1 MLETKRRQCCIKEL
15 DIVKLGKG
23 VNKVSNKAGDE
34 PNYKEMFSQSCGQ
47 LIRQR
52 SKLEKLGG
60 SRYKAEVQNY

>member
-1 MLETKRRQCCIKEL
+1 MLHKRTRYCQTWL
-15 DIVKLGKG
+15 G